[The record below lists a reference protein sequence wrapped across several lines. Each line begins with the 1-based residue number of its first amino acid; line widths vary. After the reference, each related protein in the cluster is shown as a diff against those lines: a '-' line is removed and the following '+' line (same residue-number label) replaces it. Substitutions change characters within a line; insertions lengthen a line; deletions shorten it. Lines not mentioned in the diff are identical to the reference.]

1 MKAKVSLVIALL
13 AGSVLSASGAE
24 NFIRNGSFEEKG
36 KNNGPVGWSVPKNAR
51 LAPDAAEGKNCLEFN
66 GAASQ
71 WGMKIPPGQYQIRF
85 QVKKDNQNWLGVRLF
100 CRDKNG
106 KDINNKDLSR
116 YFGQSKA
123 FPEWTVIEY
132 AVTVPEGAG
141 NFGLIFST
149 HGGLMLLDDVSIRKA
164 ETAASD
170 GELVFEDSFN
180 RTDFGKDWIV
190 ESGAWK
196 IENGGAVCS
205 SVNTESILKF
215 ARPLGKNLR
224 LEYTCS
230 SASPQDLS
238 AMLGVDPGKKGLD
251 GYVFGFG
258 ASYNSYN
265 YIASTRPFTILERT
279 IQEGFNTGVV
289 PSQKHRI
296 VVEKREG
303 KLRLIRD
310 GKLELAT
317 EDMFSDAVK
326 GQSFGLFTYNN
337 ARFEDIKVYRL
348 PESKSVSLSPEYKVE
363 KVSLYDFSK
372 TSDNPGAPSKIITVP
387 TWNYARSADREQI
400 TVNDPCLETSD
411 AVFPLPGTDSAIL
424 EFDLFSEG
432 GRAIRVGLA
441 GADGSSAVDFII
453 DPDGWFFVEGEDGR
467 TALTHKIEYRRRLLY
482 DTFALTPNKW
492 HTFRLKYDLRNHRID
507 NIALLDYY
515 TENQGGSGAAQ
526 EIKQGDY
533 ISLGGK
539 IPMKKSA
546 GLPVSVR
553 FHSASGPFLLDNVL
567 LFGPV
572 GFKSVNGKNIL
583 LSGRKLLNLNYPLR
597 RDPMLLKTQS
607 MRHLDNRNLYVTP
620 VINRYRFGEGK
631 PSFQKWAFRYNKTL
645 MENAFLRE
653 RMDLIDRRDFYLS
666 APSNTAELR
675 KEFAD
680 TERLQENAL
689 KSFADAFWR
698 NADEALLKNTAD
710 PALDS
715 FEKTSASLRE
725 KIDRIAEK
733 GIAIPANPIYFN
745 WDLRYDPELRKWKRD
760 GKPEAFISSVSQLR
774 GTVPYEATEFVLDK
788 MRALGIQ
795 PCSVTIGGVTRGAPK
810 EGEFF
815 NVADF
820 QSCVEKSKVLVNR
833 HKLHPYCLA
842 WMQYGTGQLRVPVP
856 KWWLDENKS
865 DSDIFFSFPDGK
877 PGDKATPIYW
887 GWPQYPFLAL
897 NFWNPKVQDYF
908 KKRFFEYGR
917 MTGAHKELFGNTL
930 FYLGGEASTVLPNG
944 LVLGYSPSAVKKFRT
959 VLKEKYGSIEELNR
973 KWEARYPSFDA
984 IVPPPP
990 GAEPSPL
997 RYEFNTF
1004 VHREY
1009 FDLYIRMAKEN
1020 LEKGYGGKLA
1030 IGHDMQQ
1037 TFSEFDM
1044 PAYFDNVSIAL
1055 FHSYQIWDRKIY
1067 PKYLES
1073 LAEATG
1079 TPWGAIE
1086 WGYTQGC
1093 KTMFDLEEIRR
1104 HGLREISHQLMFGCV
1119 APNFFAESLC
1129 TGTSDWQY
1137 GFAMADHRVGF
1148 MPFNYF
1154 ASFWRVAKDRGVR
1167 FGEVALTSKTVR
1179 PDAAVLEV
1187 DSARRNA
1194 LPDRSV
1200 YAMCKDFSSEMEAQS
1215 IHYGFLF
1222 EKLVADGRQK
1232 LDGIP
1237 VIFVPN
1243 GIVMTAALDR
1253 KLEEYVRSGG
1263 VLIAF
1268 APPGVFNEFG
1278 KPKNDGLLSKAFPG
1292 VKWTHENFLQW
1303 SADGRKQDC
1312 FTAPLG
1318 KGFLYV
1324 FASPTRFENDKK
1336 QFLSLLKKHGD
1347 PVILTSQNDFQYSL
1361 REKNGVKYLYVLNYS
1376 IDGSREGEFSLKG
1389 NSSVKDV
1396 SLPCKQE
1403 VKSEFRNGRTT
1414 FRIRLAPS
1422 ELALLEITE
1431 QKGFILP

>member
-1 MKAKVSLVIALL
+1 MKMMIFPVLLSGLSLL
-13 AGSVLSASGAE
+13 AGGAE
-24 NFIRNGSFEEKG
+24 NLIRNGSFEEKDI
-36 KNNGPVGWSVPKNAR
+36 NNAPAAWTIPKNAR
-51 LAPDAAEGKNCLEFN
+51 LAPDAAEGKSSLEFN

-85 QVKKDNQNWLGVRLF
+85 QLKKDNQNWLGIRLF
-100 CRDKNG
+100 CRSKDG
-106 KDINNKDLSR
+106 KEINNKELSR
-116 YFGQSKA
+116 YFGQGKA
-123 FPEWTVIEY
+123 FPEWTTVEY
-132 AVTVPEGAG
+132 AVNVPEGTG
-141 NFGLIFST
+141 SFGLIFST

-164 ETAASD
+164 EMNVPD
-170 GELVFEDSFN
+170 GELVLEDSFN
-180 RTDFGKDWIV
+180 RKDFGKDWIA
-190 ESGAWK
+190 ESGSWK
-196 IENGGAVCS
+196 IENGGAVCTG
-205 SVNTESILKF
+205 VGTESILKF

-230 SASPQDLS
+230 SSSPQDLS
-238 AMLGVDPGKKGLD
+238 ATLGDDPGRKGLD

-265 YIASTRPFTILERT
+265 YIASTHPFNILERT

-317 EDMFSDAVK
+317 EDMFSDAVR
-326 GQSFGLFTYNN
+326 GESFALFTYGN

-348 PESKSVSLSPEYKVE
+348 PESKSVALSPEYKVE
-363 KVSLYDFSK
+363 KVSLYDFSRN
-372 TSDNPGAPSKIITVP
+372 SDNPAGKPSKIIVVP
-387 TWNYARSADREQI
+387 TWDYARSADREQI
-400 TVNDPCLETSD
+400 MVNDPCLETSD
-411 AVFPLPGTDSAIL
+411 AVFPLPGTDSAIV

-432 GRAIRVGLA
+432 GKEIRAGLA
-441 GADGSSAVDFII
+441 DPDGKSAVDFVIA
-453 DPDGWFFVEGEDGR
+453 PDGRFFAEGEDGR
-467 TALTHKIEYRRRLLY
+467 TELTSKIEYRRRLLY
-482 DTFALTPNKW
+482 DTLALTPDKW

-515 TENQGGSGAAQ
+515 TENQGGYSAAQ

-539 IPMKKSA
+539 IPMKKNA
-546 GLPVSVR
+546 GNPVSLR
-553 FHSASGPFLLDNVL
+553 FHSENGPFLLDNVL
-567 LFGPV
+567 LFGPA

-583 LSGRKLLNLNYPLR
+583 LSGRKLLNLKYPPR

-620 VINRYRFGEGK
+620 TINRYRFGEGK
-631 PSFQKWAFRYNKTL
+631 PSFQKWASSYNKTL

-653 RMDLIDRRDFYLS
+653 RLDLIDRRDFYLS
-666 APSNTAELR
+666 APSSTAGLR
-675 KEFAD
+675 KEFSD
-680 TERLQENAL
+680 VEQLQEKAL
-689 KSFADAFWR
+689 QTFADAFWH
-698 NADEALLKNTAD
+698 NADETLLKNTAE
-710 PALDS
+710 PALNS
-715 FEKTSASLRE
+715 FRQASDSLRE
-725 KIDRIAEK
+725 KIDRIEGK
-733 GIAIPANPIYFN
+733 GAAIPANPIYFN
-745 WDLRYDPELRKWKRD
+745 WNLRYDPALKKWTRD
-760 GKPEAFISSVSQLR
+760 GTPEAFISSVSQLR
-774 GTVPYEATEFVLDK
+774 GTGPYEATEFVLDK

-795 PCSVTIGGVTRGAPK
+795 PCSVTVGGVTNGAPK
-810 EGEFF
+810 EGELF
-815 NVADF
+815 NVAEF
-820 QSCVEKSKVLVNR
+820 QSGVEKSKVLVNR

-842 WMQYGTGQLRVPVP
+842 WMQHGTGQLRVPVP
-856 KWWLDENKS
+856 KWWLDRNQS

-877 PGDKATPIYW
+877 PGDKATPIYR

-908 KKRFFEYGR
+908 TKRFFEYGR
-917 MTGAHKELFGNTL
+917 MTGEHKDLFGNTL
-930 FYLGGEASTVLPNG
+930 FYLGGEASSTLPNG
-944 LVLGYSPSAVKKFRT
+944 LVLGYSPSTVKKFRA

-973 KWEARYPSFDA
+973 KWETRYSSFDA

-1009 FDLYIRMAKEN
+1009 FNLYIRMAKEN

-1030 IGHDMQQ
+1030 IGHDMQD
-1037 TFSEFDM
+1037 TFSAFDM

-1104 HGLREISHQLMFGCV
+1104 HGLRELSHQLMFGCV
-1119 APNFFAESLC
+1119 APNFFADSLC
-1129 TGTSDWQY
+1129 GGTSDWQY
-1137 GFAMADHRVGF
+1137 GFSMTDHRTGF
-1148 MPFNYF
+1148 LPFNYF
-1154 ASFWRVAKDRGVR
+1154 ASYWRVAKDRGVR
-1167 FGEVALTSKTVR
+1167 FGEIALTSKTVR
-1179 PDAAVLEV
+1179 PDVAVLEV

-1200 YAMCKDFSSEMEAQS
+1200 YAMCKEFSGEMEAQS
-1215 IHYGFLF
+1215 LHYGFLF

-1243 GIVMTAALDR
+1243 GIVMTETLDR
-1253 KLEEYVRSGG
+1253 KLEAYVRGGG

-1292 VKWTHENFLQW
+1292 VKWTHENFQQW
-1303 SADGRKQDC
+1303 SADGKKEDC
-1312 FTAPLG
+1312 FSASLG

-1324 FASPTRFENDKK
+1324 FPAPTQFENNKK
-1336 QFLSLLKKHGD
+1336 RFLALLKKHID
-1347 PVILTSQNDFQYSL
+1347 PVIVTTQNDFQYSF
-1361 REKNGVKYLYVLNYS
+1361 RERNGVKYLYVLNYS
-1376 IDGSREGEFSLKG
+1376 IEGNREGEFSLKG
-1389 NSSVKDV
+1389 HWSVKDI
-1396 SLPCKQE
+1396 SLPDQQK
-1403 VKSEFRNGRTT
+1403 VKSEFRNGRTI
-1414 FRIRLAPS
+1414 FHLRLTPS
-1422 ELALLEITE
+1422 ELALLEISE
-1431 QKGFILP
+1431 QKG